1 MKRRILIGFAAIIG
15 VLVVGVL
22 AASAVWP
29 VINDVETGKTAEYPD
44 VRPHYYSAD
53 PKRVYAEAVETTG
66 DVERM
71 EIVETDEGA
80 MVITATR
87 TTKLLGFV
95 DDMTITISPVT
106 EFVTEVNVRSASRV
120 GKGDFG
126 QNARNIRAYLA
137 ALDGRLGA
145 VKFDP
150 EELREPDED
159 PDEGS
164 AEEESA
170 DE

>member
-1 MKRRILIGFAAIIG
+1 VKRRILIGFAAIIG
-15 VLVVGVL
+15 VLVIAVL

-53 PKRVYAEAVETTG
+53 PKRVFGESIEAVG

-71 EIVETDEGA
+71 EVVEVDRGA
-80 MVITATR
+80 NVVKATR
-87 TTKLLGFV
+87 TTRLFGFV
-95 DDMTITISPVT
+95 DDVTITVSPVT

-126 QNARNIRAYLA
+126 QNARNIEAYLG
-137 ALDGRLGA
+137 ALDERLGA

-150 EELREPDED
+150 DELREPAETGDEA
-159 PDEGS
+159 
-164 AEEESA
+164 AE
-170 DE
+170 